1 MNKRQIESGNGGGQ
15 RPNASEWML
24 ADKRPHL
31 LPAPWLDPYE
41 FEDFVKRL
49 LRAERYLGPDV
60 RHVAWVQ
67 KYGSKGD
74 RQEGID
80 LRGDYTDGTH
90 AAWQCKHQE
99 RLRPFEVRDA
109 VQEVTYEGAEELY
122 LVYCGV
128 AKQSALEEMDN
139 HEGWTLLDRGDLTD
153 MFRELPLQVQR
164 DILNATWGEDVR
176 RIFLK
181 VPGDAFVSI
190 ESFATERKNADA
202 VINDLGPMVGREE
215 ELTALESAFTRGT
228 DGARQVVVVSG
239 PAGRGKSRL
248 VTDAL
253 TALQDRQPD
262 VPVVCLSAKQR
273 FEQSSMIELRMG
285 PMVLLVDDAHNDPAA
300 LEPLLAFVRQRPDVQ
315 IVLATRPSAT
325 LDLIGR
331 INEAGFGAS
340 EVAQV
345 DVGILSMKHAR
356 HLVRTLT
363 EDLDVRFQLQTYLAD
378 QAQHS
383 PFVAVIT
390 ANLMRRGELTRALG
404 SDDGLR
410 THVLARFREVLGA
423 DVQGFSEETTQ
434 RVLATYTALGPTNY
448 EDRSLIEQIARFCC
462 LESVDLA
469 RLRTALLDRGVLVKH
484 GGIIRVV
491 PDALADHVLEEA
503 AAHEDFDSGFV
514 TDLWIEFGANHHHQ
528 LALSLGELDWRL
540 AQRGGPRVMTNVWAT
555 IRDRFDSPYYGR
567 IIDELG
573 YLDQLA
579 ATQPAEVIALLE
591 GLRAR
596 LDSEDADDAPVPED
610 PDDEPYRV
618 LWGRPPRGRD
628 DVRTEMP
635 NLYARAAVN
644 DPDQLETALDALW
657 ALRRRK
663 NGPTNSNTDHPERMV
678 SDYIAN
684 LGTLPHASFPARIVA
699 RVATWLEEPTE
710 PDDVTTPLFA
720 LKPLLAKEGLET
732 YQAGLRKLQFQPH
745 TINATK
751 VRDVRDQIRE
761 VLRTQALSTDLRR
774 VGESLDLLTEA
785 LHQPHGYFGH
795 SISTP
800 TILQW
805 EEDDLATLDVFE
817 YVATA
822 TSEPAVRRSIRE
834 RVEWSA
840 EHAAS
845 LLVRRAALTLA
856 AQLDNMADIE
866 DELADIVWHQRHDLD
881 VTKGREV
888 PTIEQL
894 EAERTAER
902 ERLVGMTDE
911 EKNAD
916 RNARIHEQVQ
926 RRMAREGDDTAAVGT
941 KVLRS
946 MDINAVV
953 DLVDATSRAV
963 LALKKSHPPNL
974 WGLWRHVGQQAPGE
988 LEAIVESVTGRDAGP
1003 LDQDLPQLVTA
1014 WHEYDPDA
1022 ATAWV
1027 QEAVTSGRYEVKRA
1041 LAQGY
1046 SGYNWHEFGPP
1057 FDDIWTTG
1065 TKDAD
1070 PDIAQAFLGAAGA
1083 YLRQS
1088 PQAATKALLDH
1099 QLTAFAAQRA
1109 LADACNY
1116 DGRTF
1121 GGTLN
1126 RDDAESVL
1134 RLIDRAGFEDYAI
1147 QGIVTGIAANH
1158 PTLVLD
1164 HLAQATAVGV
1174 HIPDDIHELRAAYE
1188 THPDAFAGW
1197 IQKNLDSPHAGLI
1210 VSAAVNDHLTDGPAA
1225 AIAEFVPSVDAEQL
1239 EQLTRVLAPMHTW
1252 AIDRPDLAHVIATRA
1267 RATGTFDHVRTRIRR
1282 AMGPHGWTY
1291 SNGVSSELNAALAR
1305 ATEAA
1310 EQADDPDLKAD
1321 YEEASAELQAEIDEM
1336 KREHE
1341 EEQDEE

>member
-1 MNKRQIESGNGGGQ
+1 MRKKRIEAGKGAGQ
-15 RPNASEWML
+15 RPSASEWML

-31 LPAPWLDPYE
+31 LPTPWLDPYE
-41 FEDFVKRL
+41 FEDFLKRL
-49 LRAERYLGPDV
+49 LRSERYLGLDI

-80 LRGDYTDGTH
+80 LRGGYTDGTH

-99 RLRPFEVRDA
+99 RLRPFEVREA
-109 VQEVTYEGAEELY
+109 VEEVTYKGAEELY

-153 MFRELPLQVQR
+153 MLRELPLQAQR
-164 DILNATWGEDVR
+164 DILDASWGEDVR
-176 RIFLK
+176 RMFLK

-190 ESFATERKNADA
+190 GSFANERRNADA
-202 VINDLGPMVGREE
+202 VMNDLGPMVGREE
-215 ELTALESAFTRGT
+215 ELTALESAFAWGT
-228 DGARQVVVVSG
+228 DSARQVVVVSG

-262 VPVVCLSAKQR
+262 IPVVCLSAKQR

-300 LEPLLAFVRQRPDVQ
+300 LEPLLAFARQRPEVQ
-315 IVLATRPSAT
+315 LVLATRPSVR
-325 LDLIGR
+325 LDLISR

-340 EVAQV
+340 EVALIE
-345 DVGILSMKHAR
+345 VGVLSMKHAR
-356 HLVRTLT
+356 HLVATLT
-363 EDLDVRFQLQTYLAD
+363 EDLNVSFQLQTYLAE

-390 ANLMRRGELTRALG
+390 ANLMRRGELTRALAA
-404 SDDGLR
+404 DDGLR
-410 THVLARFREVLGA
+410 SHVLARFREVLGA
-423 DVQGFSEETTQ
+423 NVQGFSDRTTQ
-434 RVLATYTALGPTNY
+434 RVLATHTALGPTNY
-448 EDRSLIEQIARFCC
+448 EDRSLIEQIARFCS

-469 RLRTALLDRGVLVKH
+469 RLRTALLDRGVLVEH
-484 GGIIRVV
+484 GGIVRVV

-503 AAHEDFDSGFV
+503 AAHADFDSGFV
-514 TDLWIEFGANHHHQ
+514 TDLWTEFGPNHHHQ

-540 AQRGGPRVMTNVWAT
+540 ARRGGPRVMTNVWAT
-555 IRDRFDSPYYGR
+555 IRDRLDSPYYGR
-567 IIDELG
+567 IIDELDH
-573 YLDQLA
+573 LDQLA

-596 LDSEDADDAPVPED
+596 LDSEDAEDAPVPDD

-618 LWGRPPRGRD
+618 LWGRAPRGRD
-628 DVRTEMP
+628 DVRAKMP
-635 NLYARAAVN
+635 SLYARAAVN

-657 ALRRRK
+657 ALRRRH
-663 NGPTNSNTDHPERMV
+663 NGRPNSNTDHPERMV
-678 SDYIAN
+678 SDYVAN

-699 RVATWLEEPTE
+699 RVAAWLREPTE
-710 PDDVTTPLFA
+710 PDDRTTPLFA
-720 LKPLLAKEGLET
+720 LKPLLAKEGFET
-732 YQAGLRKLQFQPH
+732 HQAGLWKLEFRPH

-761 VLRTQALSTDLRR
+761 VLRTQALSADLRR
-774 VGESLDLLTEA
+774 VGESLDLLAEA

-795 SISTP
+795 SVSTP

-805 EEDDLATLDVFE
+805 EEDDLATLDVFAL
-817 YVATA
+817 VATA

-834 RVEWSA
+834 RVEWPG

-845 LLVRRAALTLA
+845 VLVRHAALTLA
-856 AQLDNMADIE
+856 AELDNMAELE
-866 DELADIVWHQRHDLD
+866 DELADIIWHHRHDLD
-881 VTKGREV
+881 VTKGRDV

-894 EAERTAER
+894 EAER
-902 ERLVGMTDE
+902 ERLEGMTE
-911 EKNAD
+911 EERSAE
-916 RNARIHEQVQ
+916 RNARIHEQVERQ
-926 RRMAREGDDTAAVGT
+926 MAREGDDTAAVGT
-941 KVLRS
+941 RVLTS
-946 MDINAVV
+946 MDISAVV

-963 LALKKSHPPNL
+963 VALKKSHHPTL
-974 WGLWRHVGQQAPGE
+974 WGLWRQVWGQAPEE
-988 LEAIVESVTGRDAGP
+988 LEAIVESITGRDAGP
-1003 LDQDLPQLVTA
+1003 LDRDLPQLVTL
-1014 WHEYDPDA
+1014 WHEHDPEA

-1027 QEAVTSGRYEVKRA
+1027 QEAVTSGRHEVRRA
-1041 LAQGY
+1041 LAHGY

-1065 TKDAD
+1065 TNNVD

-1088 PQAATKALLDH
+1088 PQAATEALLDH
-1099 QLTAFAAQRA
+1099 ELTAFAAQSA

-1121 GGTLN
+1121 GRTLD

-1134 RLIDRAGFEDYAI
+1134 RLIDRAGFEDHAV
-1147 QGIVTGIAANH
+1147 QEIVTGIAENH

-1164 HLAQATAVGV
+1164 HLAQATAAGV
-1174 HIPDDIHELRAAYE
+1174 HIPDDIHELRAAYD
-1188 THPDAFAGW
+1188 TRPDAFAVW
-1197 IQKNLDSPHAGLI
+1197 IKENLDSPHAGLI
-1210 VSAAVNDHLTDGPAA
+1210 VSAAVNHHLGDGLAA

-1239 EQLTRVLAPMHTW
+1239 EQLTHVLAPMDTW

-1282 AMGPHGWTY
+1282 AIRPRSWGF
-1291 SNGVSSELNAALAR
+1291 SNGVSSELNVTLAR
-1305 ATEAA
+1305 TRKAA
-1310 EQADDPDLKAD
+1310 EQADDPDLRAD
-1321 YEEASAELQAEIDEM
+1321 YEQASAEFQALIDEM
-1336 KREHE
+1336 EREHR
-1341 EEQDEE
+1341 EEQNEE